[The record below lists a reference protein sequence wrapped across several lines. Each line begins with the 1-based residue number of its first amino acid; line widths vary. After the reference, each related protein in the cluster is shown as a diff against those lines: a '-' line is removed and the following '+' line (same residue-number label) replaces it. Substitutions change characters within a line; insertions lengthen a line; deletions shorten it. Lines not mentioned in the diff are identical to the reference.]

1 MKALGLILVGLGF
14 ALSGAFVL
22 LYGLGSH
29 EWRKYA
35 IGRNLLAKSLVLCVL
50 LGMSLLSSVVQVPP
64 PLFYAALA
72 ALDGV
77 LAWRLVITW
86 RLQHAQRRER
96 REEPDEPARRG

>member
-22 LYGLGSH
+22 LYGFGSR

-35 IGRNLLAKSLVLCVL
+35 IGRNLLAKSVVLCVL
-50 LGMSLLSSVVQVPP
+50 LGMSLLSYVVAVPSL
-64 PLFYAALA
+64 LFMTALA
-72 ALDGV
+72 ALDGI

-86 RLQHAQRRER
+86 RLQHAQRRQR
-96 REEPDEPARRG
+96 REEPGEPARRG